1 METPPEPL
9 KTMNHQTLKYR
20 LFQFKRLLVQQER
33 QVKFCFDHRLQWR
46 SGNTKMR
53 LQNIMPRIFLSAALS
68 GWLIAAATAHGQQI
82 KTAGSAEWDKLV
94 DAARK
99 EGKVTVSLPASAEM
113 KKQVEEQFKKRYAIE
128 VETFTARG
136 SAAVRRMAD
145 EFKAGVRHFDLHV
158 GGSSSIVSG
167 MLDEGILDPLEPW
180 LVLPEVKDPK
190 QWWGGH
196 LWVDNA
202 KRFVYTFQAYL
213 SEIIWYNSELVKP
226 SEIRSWDDFLN
237 PKWKGKIG
245 YLDPRTPGAGDS
257 TWSYIWQVKGEEY
270 LKKLVAQDL
279 ALGRDQRLLA
289 ESLARG
295 RVAIMIGLSY
305 YSYLPFLKAGLP
317 IKTLPKLKEGNYGTG
332 GSGNLAIIKAPAH
345 PNATKVFVNWL
356 LGREGQEIVSRAL
369 GQATRRLDVDTSWLK
384 EAGTIAAKDVM
395 SVNDYLQIENQ
406 SEEKLDKVREPAT
419 KVAHALLK

>member
-1 METPPEPL
+1 MMTAR
-9 KTMNHQTLKYR
+9 N
-20 LFQFKRLLVQQER
+20 
-33 QVKFCFDHRLQWR
+33 
-46 SGNTKMR
+46 
-53 LQNIMPRIFLSAALS
+53 FLSVGLLWLLIFAPAANGQQDKS
-68 GWLIAAATAHGQQI
+68 AAAV
-82 KTAGSAEWDKLV
+82 EWDKLV

-113 KKQVEEQFKKRYAIE
+113 KRQVEEQFKKRYGIE

-145 EFKAGVRHFDLHV
+145 EFKAGVRHFDLHI

-167 MLDEGILDPLEPW
+167 MLDEGILDPIEPW

-202 KRFVYTFQAYL
+202 KRFVYSFQAYL
-213 SEIIWYNSELVKP
+213 SEVIWYNTDLINP
-226 SEIRSWDDFLN
+226 NEIRSLDDFLN
-237 PKWKGKIG
+237 PKWKGRIG

-257 TWSYIWQVKGEEY
+257 TWSFMWRIKGEEY

-279 ALGRDQRLLA
+279 YLGRDQRLLA
-289 ESLARG
+289 EGLAKG
-295 RVAIMIGLSY
+295 RVAVMIGLSY

-317 IKTLPKLKEGNYGTG
+317 IKTLPRLKEGNYGTG

-345 PNATKVFVNWL
+345 PNSTKVFVNWL
-356 LGREGQEIVSRAL
+356 LGREAQELVSKAL
-369 GQATRRLDVDTSWLK
+369 GQATRRLDVDTRFLK
-384 EAGTIAAKDVM
+384 EFGTIAAKDVM
-395 SVNDYLQIENQ
+395 SVNDFLQIENQ

>member
-1 METPPEPL
+1 MKSSQKGVHSVRHFCL
-9 KTMNHQTLKYR
+9 CHGD
-20 LFQFKRLLVQQER
+20 RLLVQMMNAR
-33 QVKFCFDHRLQWR
+33 
-46 SGNTKMR
+46 
-53 LQNIMPRIFLSAALS
+53 NILSVGLF
-68 GWLIAAATAHGQQI
+68 WVLMLAAAANGQQD
-82 KTAGSAEWDKLV
+82 KAAGAVEWDKLV
-94 DAARK
+94 DAAKK

-113 KKQVEEQFKKRYAIE
+113 KKQVEEQFKKRYGIE

-145 EFKAGVRHFDLHV
+145 EFKAGVRHFDLHI

-167 MLDEGILDPLEPW
+167 MLDEGILDPIEPW
-180 LVLPEVKDPK
+180 LALPEVKDPK

-213 SEIIWYNSELVKP
+213 SEIIWYNTDLIKP
-226 SEIRSWDDFLN
+226 NEIRSLDDFLN

-257 TWSYIWQVKGEEY
+257 TWSFMWRVKGEDY

-279 ALGRDQRLLA
+279 FLGRDQRVLA
-289 ESLARG
+289 ESLAKG
-295 RVAIMIGLSY
+295 RVAVMIGNSY

-317 IKTLPKLKEGNYGTG
+317 IKSLPTLKEGNYGTG
-332 GSGNLAIIKAPAH
+332 GSGNLAIIKAPAR
-345 PNATKVFVNWL
+345 PNSTKVFVNWL

-369 GQATRRLDVDTSWLK
+369 GQATRRLDVDTRFLK
-384 EAGTIAAKDVM
+384 ESGTIAAKDVM

-406 SEEKLDKVREPAT
+406 SEEKLDKIREPAA
-419 KVAHALLK
+419 KFAHAILK

>member
-1 METPPEPL
+1 MFLFKGLFAT
-9 KTMNHQTLKYR
+9 KRSADGVVRNFCRCDGDR
-20 LFQFKRLLVQQER
+20 LPVQ
-33 QVKFCFDHRLQWR
+33 
-46 SGNTKMR
+46 
-53 LQNIMPRIFLSAALS
+53 IMIVRNFLSV
-68 GWLIAAATAHGQQI
+68 GLIWILIFVSAVYGQDGKAT
-82 KTAGSAEWDKLV
+82 GSAEWDKLV
-94 DAARK
+94 DAAKK
-99 EGKVTVSLPASAEM
+99 EGKVTVSFPASAEM
-113 KKQVEEQFKKRYAIE
+113 KKQVEEQFKKRYGIE
-128 VETFTARG
+128 VEAFTARG
-136 SAAVRRMAD
+136 SSAVRRMAD
-145 EFKAGVRHFDLHV
+145 EFKAGVRSFDLHI

-167 MLDEGILDPLEPW
+167 MLDEGILDPIEPW

-213 SEIIWYNSELVKP
+213 SEVIWYNTDLVKP
-226 SEIRSWDDFLN
+226 AEIRSLDDFLN

-257 TWSYIWQVKGEEY
+257 TWSFLWQVKGEQY

-279 ALGRDQRLLA
+279 FLGRDQRVLA

-295 RVAIMIGLSY
+295 RVAVMIGNSY

-317 IKTLPKLKEGNYGTG
+317 IKSLPRLKEGNYGTG
-332 GSGNLAIIKAPAH
+332 GSGNLAIIKGPAR
-345 PNATKVFVNWL
+345 PNSTKVFVNWL

-369 GQATRRLDVDTSWLK
+369 GQATRRLDVDTRFLK
-384 EAGTIAAKDVM
+384 ESGTIAAKDVM

-406 SEEKLDKVREPAT
+406 SEEKLDKIREPAA
-419 KVAHALLK
+419 KFAQAILK